1 MASWIGRGKGRNLGQ
16 PSVPGIGG
24 TGAGGGRSA
33 AQPSVPGEGG
43 AGAGGGRAG
52 GQPTISS
59 PSSWTGKGKG
69 RGGGQAA
76 IEDSSLLGTRSA
88 NSTGQM
94 TSGGDKHVA
103 DPEGNYVFALEIDG
117 IEVAQFLECS
127 GLKSS
132 TTVFELEE
140 GGMNHRVHKL
150 PGQSRWDN
158 IVLRYGVTNDVSV
171 MQWRGE
177 VLSDD
182 FGSGNRKS
190 GSIVVK
196 NNQMEVVRRYN
207 FIQAWPVS
215 WEGPS
220 FSASGAELAI
230 ESVEL
235 AHHGVF
241 VS

>member
-1 MASWIGRGKGRNLGQ
+1 MSWIGRGKGRNLGQ
-16 PSVPGIGG
+16 PGVPGEGGIGAG
-24 TGAGGGRSA
+24 GGRAASQPEIPGVGGIGAGGGRSN
-33 AQPSVPGEGG
+33 S
-43 AGAGGGRAG
+43 
-52 GQPTISS
+52 QPTISS
-59 PSSWTGKGKG
+59 PSSWVGAGQG
-69 RGGGQAA
+69 RAGSQPS
-76 IEDSSLLGTRSA
+76 IEDGSLMGTRST
-88 NSTGQM
+88 NSTTAM
-94 TSGGDKHVA
+94 TSGADKHVA

-127 GLKSS
+127 GLKTS

-150 PGQSRWDN
+150 PGISRWAN
-158 IVLRYGVTNDVSV
+158 IVLRYGVTNDISL
-171 MQWRGE
+171 MDWRGE
-177 VLSDD
+177 VLSDA
-182 FGSGNRKS
+182 FGAGNRRN

-207 FIQAWPVS
+207 FIDAWPVS